1 MLVWTSTPALSFQ
14 APWTQ
19 NLDSRPL
26 TSFLSGPPS
35 RRPAHLPI
43 RKVLFG
49 VGQTNR
55 LGHLCLKRKQQL
67 SHLGA
72 NHPPKKGQA
81 QDHLKAISSEQGPL
95 PTRALKLQNN
105 PRLWQ
110 HMFWKGPNAPT
121 QLCHHSLKTATGSD
135 KQMCVAVFQ

>member
-1 MLVWTSTPALSFQ
+1 MSVWTSTPARSFR

-55 LGHLCLKRKQQL
+55 LDHLCLKRKQQL
-67 SHLGA
+67 SHLSA
-72 NHPPKKGQA
+72 NHLPRKGQD
-81 QDHLKAISSEQGPL
+81 QGHLKAISSEQGPPPL
-95 PTRALKLQNN
+95 SDPYNFETSLDGGSVCSG
-105 PRLWQ
+105 
-110 HMFWKGPNAPT
+110 KGQMHPG
-121 QLCHHSLKTATGSD
+121 HSSVG
-135 KQMCVAVFQ
+135 VAAFQ